1 MAFTYALCVKK
12 YFLIF
17 FFSETTSI
25 AKILVWCVLSFD
37 LGGLFENAFMYGW
50 FFSPQICNTAYSIFI
65 LCWWSCFLLQWK
77 IERNVK
83 QITHSPITFT
93 HLHSSM
99 PHKLCLPMTI
109 DVEPLCCPLLR
120 LHTRPRFL
128 LLTQVHFPAV
138 ILSCPYIKLVF
149 FTRTTPIGF
158 KTLQVSS
165 SVSLPHYIQPVLSSA
180 ARVILL
186 KPESHYI
193 IPLLEII
200 WWLPFVT
207 GKGNIYKVANKAQ
220 HNSLCPSLISFF
232 SLFALLQSN

>member
-1 MAFTYALCVKK
+1 MYYL
-12 YFLIF
+12 LI
-17 FFSETTSI
+17 
-25 AKILVWCVLSFD
+25 

-109 DVEPLCCPLLR
+109 DGTSMLSTPPLAYQTPA
-120 LHTRPRFL
+120 L

-138 ILSCPYIKLVF
+138 ILSCPWSIVSCL
-149 FTRTTPIGF
+149 FTRTTPIG
-158 KTLQVSS
+158 LQN
-165 SVSLPHYIQPVLSSA
+165 PAGITA
-180 ARVILL
+180 
-186 KPESHYI
+186 
-193 IPLLEII
+193 
-200 WWLPFVT
+200 
-207 GKGNIYKVANKAQ
+207 
-220 HNSLCPSLISFF
+220 CPCHTTY
-232 SLFALLQSN
+232 SLFLAQQPE